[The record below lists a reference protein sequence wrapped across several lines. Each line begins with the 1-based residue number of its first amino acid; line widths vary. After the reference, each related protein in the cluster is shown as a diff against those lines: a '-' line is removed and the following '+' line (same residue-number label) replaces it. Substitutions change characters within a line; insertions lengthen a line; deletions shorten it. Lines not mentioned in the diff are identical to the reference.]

1 MDIWLIILIVFLKR
15 IKLKEKE
22 RLKEHIF
29 ENRSQEWSE
38 LQSYDFDSDIRRKIH
53 RDS

>member
-15 IKLKEKE
+15 IKLKKKE

-29 ENRSQEWSE
+29 ENRSQELSNVE
-38 LQSYDFDSDIRRKIH
+38 LWFFDRDIGRKIH